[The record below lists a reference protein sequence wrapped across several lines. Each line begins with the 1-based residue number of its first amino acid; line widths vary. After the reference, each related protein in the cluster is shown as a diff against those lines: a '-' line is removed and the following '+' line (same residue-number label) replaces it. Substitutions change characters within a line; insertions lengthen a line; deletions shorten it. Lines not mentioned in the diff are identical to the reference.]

1 MTDRILTPEIYGDF
15 GLFLDQIGV
24 CRKPAPQPAPAAQAE
39 PETQPKEDPNG
50 WYKRG
55 EECPF

>member
-1 MTDRILTPEIYGDF
+1 MTDRSLTPEIYGDF
-15 GLFLDQIGV
+15 GLFLDQMGV
-24 CRKPAPQPAPAAQAE
+24 RQKRE
-39 PETQPKEDPNG
+39 PEKPKNQQPHTKPEEDPNG